1 DVYASHSNRLSLC
14 IWWIS
19 ALSLSICNITF
30 ALIMKRCITIEEHLL
45 EDMPKTPH
53 CNRYPG
59 MGLYAN
65 CNVTDLRTDLSE
77 VGPEVRSLCIFTDIK
92 SIPANA
98 FSSFPNLEVLELEG
112 RRLVRIEA
120 GAFSGLRNLKY
131 LWMLFNDAEC
141 SSVSMER
148 LAFAGLSNL
157 EELSLIG
164 LQLANVSNVIF
175 DPLVKLIQL
184 QLTRTFE
191 QNLGDIFCYLSERMA
206 SLKELIVLD
215 SFISTIEDDGCSDG
229 SKSWPLNVLA
239 GIQNLDLTG
248 NAIEVIKTHSLSA
261 FQNLSSLKMEFKGEW
276 LGSIWESGLGNISD
290 LTFTGNVLS
299 KCSTN
304 VSDLCHLI
312 SRLHPRSLSL
322 IYMKIDRWT
331 AEDLKDC
338 KTELRKLAIG
348 NSEVKDLDFDF
359 WMCKPEIQTLNLY
372 SMTLT
377 EAPFCVKA
385 NGTVW
390 SVTTLDLTGNLLTE
404 VQGDQFA
411 CMPHLEKLVL
421 SNNAIQRLMTHAFRG
436 LKNLTF
442 LNLNS
447 NKISKLT
454 ANDFR
459 FLYSLEVV
467 LINDNIIESIE
478 DGTFRYQL
486 ELRELAFGR
495 LEYVYELYLTKIF
508 YGFPQKMQ
516 RLCIDAHYG
525 TNVYLGNA
533 PQPGGTFVLELK
545 GDRLGFIDC
554 NAPVLKAVREIK
566 VTCAYFICKNDF
578 MAPFFP
584 NLESFEISETSERVA
599 IRYTDINTLHRLK
612 RLKLVNL
619 KFINNTDIRRVF
631 WNLTQL
637 QVLVLVNCQINFLT
651 RSMFRNLTSLQLLR
665 LYSDRPLML
674 VDGTFDVLPA
684 LKAFVLDKVDFQCDC
699 RNDWILEW
707 AESTKQVQVVF
718 IQMQQCVWHYQKRN
732 FLATMETLCQTD
744 TQYLCYIGT
753 AACVFLMMS
762 LAVGYRFARWP
773 SVVLYFRLRG
783 LVERRFG
790 RQWQR
795 RRRRLE
801 RVDGVLEE
809 VKYDAFVSFC
819 NRDEAWVLEE
829 MVPRLE
835 EQGHLRLRLC
845 LHNRD
850 FEVGKGIVDNIK
862 ESINSSQCTIC
873 LISRSYLQSNWCGL
887 EIRVATHHQLE
898 EEDYRL
904 ILIFLEHISPFE
916 LSAFHRLARL
926 VRSQTYLD
934 WPEDEADR
942 VNFWDRLRKN
952 IVEDDTEFTGE
963 SSLY

>member
-1 DVYASHSNRLSLC
+1 MDLYASPSNRVSLR

-19 ALSLSICNITF
+19 ALCLSICNVSF
-30 ALIMKRCITIEEHLL
+30 ALITRRCITIEEHLL
-45 EDMPKTPH
+45 KDMPKTPY
-53 CNRYPG
+53 CYRLPG
-59 MGLYAN
+59 MGLYAE
-65 CNVTDLRTDLSE
+65 CNVTDLRTDLTE
-77 VGPEVRSLCIFTDIK
+77 VSPEVRSLCIITDIK

-98 FSSFPNLEVLELEG
+98 FSNFPNLEVLEIKGES
-112 RRLVRIEA
+112 LVRIEA
-120 GAFSGLRNLKY
+120 GAFSGLRSLKE
-131 LWMLFNDAEC
+131 LWMLFNNAEC
-141 SSVSMER
+141 SSVNVES
-148 LAFAGLSNL
+148 LAFSGLSNL
-157 EELSLIG
+157 EKLTLIG
-164 LQLANVSNVIF
+164 LRLANVSSIIF
-175 DPLVKLIQL
+175 DPLIKLIRL
-184 QLTRTFE
+184 QLIRTFE
-191 QNLGDIFCYLSERMA
+191 QNLGDIFCHLSEGMA
-206 SLKELIVLD
+206 SLKELNVLD
-215 SFISTIEDDGCSDG
+215 SFISTIENNGCSDG

-248 NAIEVIKTHSLSA
+248 NLFEVIKTHTLSA
-261 FQNLSSLKMEFKGEW
+261 FQNLSSLMIEFKGES
-276 LGSIWESGLGNISD
+276 LDSIWESGLGNVSD
-290 LTFTGNVLS
+290 LTLKGDVMSKGN
-299 KCSTN
+299 TN

-322 IYMKIDRWT
+322 IYEKIDRWT

-338 KTELRKLAIG
+338 KTELINLSIG
-348 NSEVKDLDFDF
+348 CSEVTHLDFDF
-359 WMCKPEIQTLNLY
+359 WTCKPEIQTFKFY
-372 SMTLT
+372 SMKLT
-377 EAPFCVKA
+377 EAPFCVAA

-390 SVTTLDLTGNLLTE
+390 SVTALDLSENLLRE
-404 VQGDQFA
+404 VEGDQFA

-459 FLYSLEVV
+459 YLYSLEVV

-478 DGTFRYQL
+478 EGTFRHQH
-486 ELRELAFGR
+486 ELRELAIGR
-495 LEYVYELYLTKIF
+495 LEYVYELYISKIF
-508 YGFPQKMQ
+508 HGFPPKMQ
-516 RLCIDAHYG
+516 RLSIDAHFG
-525 TNVYLGNA
+525 TNFYLGKA
-533 PQPGGTFVLELK
+533 PQPSGTFVLELK
-545 GDRLGFIDC
+545 GDRLGFIGCD
-554 NAPVLKAVREIK
+554 APVLKAVREVK

-584 NLESFEISETSERVA
+584 NLESFEITETSERVL
-599 IRYTDINTLHRLK
+599 ISYTDINTLHRLK

-619 KFINNTDIRRVF
+619 RFNNNTDVRRVF

-637 QVLVLVNCQINFLT
+637 QVLVLVNCHISFLT
-651 RSMFRNLTSLQLLR
+651 RSMFQNLTSLQLLR
-665 LYSDRPLML
+665 LYSDSPLVL

-684 LKAFVLDKVDFQCDC
+684 LKVFFLDRVDFQCNC
-699 RNDWILEW
+699 INGWILEW
-707 AESTKQVQVVF
+707 AESTKSVQVVS
-718 IQMQQCVWHYQKRN
+718 IQKQECVWHYQKRN
-732 FLATMETLCQTD
+732 FLETMEKLCQTD
-744 TQYLCYIGT
+744 TQYLCYVGT
-753 AACVFLMMS
+753 AACVSLVMS

-783 LVERRFG
+783 LAERMFG

-801 RVDGVLEE
+801 RVDGELEE

-819 NRDEAWVLEE
+819 NRDEAWVMEE
-829 MVPRLE
+829 MIPRLE

-873 LISRSYLQSNWCGL
+873 LISRSYLRSNWCGL

-952 IVEDDTEFTGE
+952 IVEVDTNA
-963 SSLY
+963 S